1 MKTPARHTF
10 YRKHTITTD
19 GACMTDPHFVDMAV
33 GDPTNYFTFKGG
45 TGSNSYYIS
54 GAIPDSMNVGAGQLV
69 GGDLVLHCSGVNV
82 SNVGTLPEISAYNC
96 VSGTTFTEGGMSY
109 LTGSANDFTGKDMAV
124 YTAFCDPTIY
134 TYFEGFDGGDASS
147 GNVEVSAPNKKL

>member
-82 SNVGTLPEISAYNC
+82 SNVGTFLRFQHITVFQE
-96 VSGTTFTEGGMSY
+96 
-109 LTGSANDFTGKDMAV
+109 LLLLK
-124 YTAFCDPTIY
+124 
-134 TYFEGFDGGDASS
+134 
-147 GNVEVSAPNKKL
+147 VEWHI